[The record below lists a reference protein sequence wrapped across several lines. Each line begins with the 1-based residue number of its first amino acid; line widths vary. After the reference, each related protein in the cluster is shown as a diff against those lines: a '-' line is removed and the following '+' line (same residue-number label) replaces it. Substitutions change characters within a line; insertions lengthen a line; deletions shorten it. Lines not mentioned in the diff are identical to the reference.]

1 MDLSAL
7 IARTIEQLDA
17 AGVAEEWLATL
28 KPGRRIGPITTA
40 QRLVP
45 VGRAW
50 RLGELLIDREGHL
63 YSTGSVTR
71 AGQPTDFAANK
82 SPAEQ
87 ERREFQRA
95 AVRGSFATGSS
106 VNFGYQAVSPGETA
120 RVHTANGVLTLR
132 LPHAEVPLETYLAD
146 RVRFAITPGW
156 D

>member
-1 MDLSAL
+1 VDLSAL

-17 AGVAEEWLATL
+17 GGVVEEWLATL

-50 RLGELLIDREGHL
+50 RLGELLITRDGQL

-71 AGQPTDFAANK
+71 AVQPTDFAANK
-82 SPAEQ
+82 SPAEH
-87 ERREFQRA
+87 ERRELQRA

-106 VNFGYQAVSPGETA
+106 VNFGYEPISLGETPKLRA
-120 RVHTANGVLTLR
+120 VDRVLTLR
-132 LPHAEVPLETYLAD
+132 LQHAEVPLETYLGD

>member
-1 MDLSAL
+1 MELSAL
-7 IARTIEQLDA
+7 IARTIEQLDV
-17 AGVAEEWLATL
+17 AGVAEEWLAAL

-50 RLGELLIDREGHL
+50 RLGELLIDRNGQL

-71 AGQPTDFAANK
+71 AMEPTEFAANK

-87 ERREFQRA
+87 ERRELQRA
-95 AVRGSFATGSS
+95 AMRGSFATGSS
-106 VNFGYQAVSPGETA
+106 VNFGYQPISPGETS
-120 RVHTANGVLTLR
+120 RLRTADGVLTLR
-132 LPHAEVPLETYLAD
+132 LQHADVPLETYLSD